1 MRAAKEEL
9 KASLRYSSIRDLLDG
24 AGANSSSDAIRL
36 RTESGTAAIAA
47 ADRAGARAIEE
58 QLCFASLWA
67 GASRDETRDRISFE
81 ADVSYLGT
89 EVRLES
95 VVAFLSTNAQVGIL
109 SNANVYALLQ
119 KSVPGV
125 FSSFEDNEAQ
135 KTLDEETARE
145 AGLGAAFGASGELD
159 DEDEED
165 DESNE
170 DDAAS
175 TGEEDKSDDEDEA
188 EKEK

>member
-81 ADVSYLGT
+81 AD
-89 EVRLES
+89 
-95 VVAFLSTNAQVGIL
+95 
-109 SNANVYALLQ
+109 
-119 KSVPGV
+119 
-125 FSSFEDNEAQ
+125 
-135 KTLDEETARE
+135 
-145 AGLGAAFGASGELD
+145 GAAGRSGPALPRELGFASRW
-159 DEDEED
+159 
-165 DESNE
+165 S
-170 DDAAS
+170 AANS
-175 TGEEDKSDDEDEA
+175 LNIATRRRSC
-188 EKEK
+188 